1 MWRVDSLEKTLML
14 GGIGGRRRRGR
25 QRMRWLDGITNSM
38 DMSLSELQELMM
50 DREAWR
56 AVIHGVAK
64 SRTRLSDWTE
74 TYRKRASLIVQLV
87 KNLPV
92 MQETQ
97 VQFLVW
103 EDSPGA
109 GNGNPFQYSCLEN
122 SMDREAWKATV
133 HEVARIGHDLVTKER
148 EIYRKILIKFAMLY

>member
-1 MWRVDSLEKTLML
+1 
-14 GGIGGRRRRGR
+14 
-25 QRMRWLDGITNSM
+25 
-38 DMSLSELQELMM
+38 
-50 DREAWR
+50 
-56 AVIHGVAK
+56 
-64 SRTRLSDWTE
+64 
-74 TYRKRASLIVQLV
+74 
-87 KNLPV
+87 

-122 SMDREAWKATV
+122 TMDREAWKATV